1 MHYAC
6 SSCIRAQSACR
17 VTHVTDQECVSCLQK
32 EVEQQSETVQRML
45 HSASTGAAKVVA
57 RKTLDTLKR
66 EAVAFEELPQ
76 GRSWTGPFS
85 LSCASGTPQSMQA
98 NFPQTSQLR
107 SHRQ

>member
-1 MHYAC
+1 MHHAC
-6 SSCIRAQSACR
+6 SCCIRAHSACR

-66 EAVAFEELPQ
+66 EAVALEELLKGGPGPAPSPSAVPQ
-76 GRSWTGPFS
+76 GPPINASK
-85 LSCASGTPQSMQA
+85 LSSNMTVA
-98 NFPQTSQLR
+98 
-107 SHRQ
+107 